1 MKHILT
7 LIALLFIVT
16 ACTPPDEPDV
26 SDQLN
31 AMESPVVVV
40 SKGWG
45 VSSTYIL
52 LVRDGKGHIER
63 LCYQTFE
70 HTQIGD
76 TLK

>member
-1 MKHILT
+1 M
-7 LIALLFIVT
+7 LLFIV
-16 ACTPPDEPDV
+16 ASCTPPEEPDV

-52 LVRDGKGHIER
+52 LVRDGKGRLDR
-63 LCYQTFE
+63 LCDQTFE
-70 HTQIGD
+70 HTRIGD
-76 TLK
+76 TLR